1 MCKANGFT
9 TCCVLSWQTR
19 KTATSVDTMRAHGI
33 CGQRNKA
40 QALTQGKKAVS
51 LSTQI
56 IANQS
61 NFVNRKGKE
70 HLNISTL
77 ECIHK
82 LLKDKTEEINK
93 KEREAQKL
101 LYELQESDTAD
112 ESLIKKQETI
122 ANAYEKYYIK
132 LVRALNDFV
141 DQDW

>member
-1 MCKANGFT
+1 M
-9 TCCVLSWQTR
+9 
-19 KTATSVDTMRAHGI
+19 
-33 CGQRNKA
+33 
-40 QALTQGKKAVS
+40 
-51 LSTQI
+51 
-56 IANQS
+56 
-61 NFVNRKGKE
+61 
-70 HLNISTL
+70 NISTL